1 MIFIVLHGKIEKTII
16 SPKFVKAYRYNIM
29 KRADKTFS
37 KLYIIFGA
45 FVLIS
50 FASYFLK
57 LIISPEGTLPWVV
70 TTGVMAAVI
79 LPLVFRKFLRK
90 ILKKAY
96 VPLKAVMCAGMIF
109 YTVTFLI
116 LVGYIYLSPSAAPVS
131 DTGADRVYIVFGAKV
146 KEDGP
151 TKTLASRL
159 KKAVELM
166 EVDKTAVCIVSGGQ
180 GPDEPFTE
188 ASCMKNYM
196 VALGVD
202 AERIYLEEKASNT
215 RENIRYSAELID
227 ALDLAERE
235 IVCVSSDT
243 HIPRIR
249 LMCRDQDV
257 NALYVKAETPQK
269 QFLFTAWV
277 REYLSYAKMLLLG
290 A

>member
-1 MIFIVLHGKIEKTII
+1 
-16 SPKFVKAYRYNIM
+16 M
-29 KRADKTFS
+29 KKADKLFS
-37 KLYIIFGA
+37 KFYLIFGV

-57 LIISPEGTLPWVV
+57 LVISAEGTLPWVV

-79 LPLVFRKFLRK
+79 LPFVFRKLLRK

-96 VPLKAVMCAGMIF
+96 VPLKGIMCAGMIF
-109 YTVTFLI
+109 YTVTFMI
-116 LVGYIYLSPSAAPVS
+116 LVGYIYLSPSASPVS
-131 DTGADRVYIVFGAKV
+131 DTGEARVYIVFGAKV

-151 TKTLASRL
+151 TKTLAARL
-159 KKAVELM
+159 EKAAELM
-166 EVDKTAVCIVSGGQ
+166 EADSTAICIVSGGK
-180 GPDEPFTE
+180 GPDEPETE
-188 ASCMKNYM
+188 ASSMRRYM
-196 VALGVD
+196 VSLGVD
-202 AERIYLEEKASNT
+202 PARIYLEEEASNT
-215 RENIRYSAELID
+215 RENIRYSVELIRE
-227 ALDLAERE
+227 LGLEWRE

-249 LMCRDQDV
+249 LMCHEEGVD
-257 NALYVKAETPQK
+257 ALYVKAETPQK

>member
-1 MIFIVLHGKIEKTII
+1 
-16 SPKFVKAYRYNIM
+16 M
-29 KRADKTFS
+29 KKADKLLS
-37 KLYIIFGA
+37 KLYVIFGA

-57 LIISPEGTLPWVV
+57 LIISSEGTLPWVV

-79 LPLVFRKFLRK
+79 LPFVFRRGLQK

-96 VPLKAVMCAGMIF
+96 VPLKGVMCAGMIF
-109 YTVTFLI
+109 YAVTFLI
-116 LVGYIYLSPSAAPVS
+116 LVGYIYLSPSASPVS

-146 KEDGP
+146 NESGP
-151 TKTLASRL
+151 TKTLAARL
-159 KKAVELM
+159 RCAAELM
-166 EVDKTAVCIVSGGQ
+166 ELDKNAICIVSGGQ
-180 GPDEPFTE
+180 GPDEPVTE
-188 ASCMKNYM
+188 ASSMKDYM
-196 VALGVD
+196 VSLGTSP
-202 AERIYLEEKASNT
+202 ERIYLEEKASNT
-215 RENIRYSAELID
+215 RENIRYSVELID
-227 ALDLAERE
+227 KLGLDGRE

-249 LMCRDQDV
+249 LMCHDEGVD
-257 NALYVKAETPQK
+257 ALYVKAETPQK

>member
-1 MIFIVLHGKIEKTII
+1 MKKT
-16 SPKFVKAYRYNIM
+16 
-29 KRADKTFS
+29 DKTFS
-37 KLYIIFGA
+37 KLYMIFGT

-50 FASYFLK
+50 FVSYFLK
-57 LIISPEGTLPWVV
+57 LVISPEGMLPWVV
-70 TTGVMAAVI
+70 TSGVMAAVI
-79 LPLVFRKFLRK
+79 LPFLFRKYLRK
-90 ILKKAY
+90 LLKKAY

-109 YTVTFLI
+109 YTVTFII
-116 LVGYIYLSPSAAPVS
+116 LVGYIYLAPSASPVS

-159 KKAVELM
+159 KKAAELM
-166 EVDKTAVCIVSGGQ
+166 EADENAVCIVSGGK

-188 ASCMKNYM
+188 ASCMRDYM
-196 VALGVD
+196 ADLGVD
-202 AERIYLEEKASNT
+202 PERIYLEEKASNT

-227 ALDLAERE
+227 KLDLEDRE

-249 LMCRDQDV
+249 LMCADEGVD
-257 NALYVKAETPQK
+257 ALYVKAETPQK

>member
-1 MIFIVLHGKIEKTII
+1 
-16 SPKFVKAYRYNIM
+16 M
-29 KRADKTFS
+29 KKADKTFS
-37 KLYIIFGA
+37 KLYIIFGT
-45 FVLIS
+45 FVFIS

-57 LIISPEGTLPWVV
+57 LVISAEGTLPWVV
-70 TTGVMAAVI
+70 TTGVMAAVVF
-79 LPLVFRKFLRK
+79 PAVFRKALRK
-90 ILKKAY
+90 LLKKAY
-96 VPLKAVMCAGMIF
+96 IPLKAIMCAGMIF

-116 LVGYIYLSPSAAPVS
+116 LVGYIYLSPSASPTS

-159 KKAVELM
+159 KKAAELM
-166 EVDKTAVCIVSGGQ
+166 NSDEDALCIVSGGQ

-188 ASCMKNYM
+188 ASCMKDYLVN
-196 VALGVD
+196 LGID
-202 AERIYLEEKASNT
+202 AKRIYLEEKASNT
-215 RENIRYSAELID
+215 RENIRYSVKLID
-227 ALDLAERE
+227 ELGLAECE

-249 LMCRDQDV
+249 LMCKNENVD
-257 NALYVKAETPQK
+257 ALYVKAETPEK

>member
-1 MIFIVLHGKIEKTII
+1 MEK
-16 SPKFVKAYRYNIM
+16 S
-29 KRADKTFS
+29 DKLLS

-57 LIISPEGTLPWVV
+57 LIISPEGTLPWLV

-90 ILKKAY
+90 LLKKAY
-96 VPLKAVMCAGMIF
+96 VPMKGIMCAGMMF

-116 LVGYIYLSPSAAPVS
+116 LVGYIYLSPSASPVS

-146 KEDGP
+146 KAEGP

-159 KKAVELM
+159 KKAAELM
-166 EVDKTAVCIVSGGQ
+166 SFDEDAVCIVSGGQ

-188 ASCMKNYM
+188 ASCMRDYM

-215 RENIRYSAELID
+215 RENIRYSVELIGE
-227 ALDLAERE
+227 LGLGGRE

-249 LMCRDQDV
+249 LMCKDENVD
-257 NALYVKAETPQK
+257 ALYVKAETPQK